1 MAARTLT
8 SENLLSKT
16 QKEEILRVT
25 DKRGVI
31 IICNQ
36 IPGEIKERENH
47 RKFFCKNAHITA
59 AKYFSVL
66 PQDYQE
72 ALMDYVLRTHT
83 LTDMYFRYNEDF
95 FLNCLVRLF
104 SKTRFNR
111 KKFIDEMFLFLSDES
126 TVALLDQAEKLTTD
140 TKALKRMKKIK
151 ECYSISVH
159 FNEEEEE

>member
-36 IPGEIKERENH
+36 IPGEIKERETH

-126 TVALLDQAEKLTTD
+126 TVALLEQAEKLTTD

-159 FNEEEEE
+159 FNEEE